1 MVESED
7 VKKAEIDRLYK
18 EYVSKV
24 YRTANYYVRDH
35 FAAEEITHEV
45 FLKLYDNLGDIQL
58 DAVYWWMLT
67 TAKNMALNYD
77 RDRKREI
84 PVEDVADAE
93 SEYHVDG
100 LDEQL
105 VRMLR
110 QKEYR
115 DLVDEIFANLYIR
128 NPRWYEAVSITYIL
142 GKPQKEVAESMGV
155 SLEVLHSMLY
165 RAKKWIRESYEEQFH
180 QLNDK

>member
-45 FLKLYDNLGDIQL
+45 FLKLYDNLGDIQIE
-58 DAVYWWMLT
+58 AVHWWLLT
-67 TAKNMALNYD
+67 TAKNMAINYE

-84 PVEDVADAE
+84 LVEEVADTE

-105 VRMLR
+105 VNMFR

-115 DLVDEIFANLYIR
+115 ELMDEIFADLYTR
-128 NPRWYEAVSITYIL
+128 NPRWYEAVSITYVL
-142 GKPQKEVAESMGV
+142 EKPQKEVAESMEI

-165 RAKKWIRESYEEQFH
+165 RAKKWIRENYEERFH